1 MGNNNLTNLM
11 INYNY
16 YKANGLR
23 FPDNMKE
30 ELNLNIFWIYLKQ
43 DVFGEIPYINDFEQ
57 FKKSYLGE

>member
-1 MGNNNLTNLM
+1 MRNNNLTNLM

-23 FPDNMKE
+23 FPDKMKE
-30 ELNLNIFWIYLKQ
+30 ELELNILWIYLKQ
-43 DVFGEIPYINDFEQ
+43 NDIRESHYTHEFEQ